1 MRVTEQQAK
10 NYFETLVELQPETVV
25 TILMELFSRNV
36 TLDTFIIN
44 TKVRQP
50 KPFHLVWN

>member
-36 TLDTFIIN
+36 TLDTFIN
-44 TKVRQP
+44 TTAEDIIDSE
-50 KPFHLVWN
+50 N